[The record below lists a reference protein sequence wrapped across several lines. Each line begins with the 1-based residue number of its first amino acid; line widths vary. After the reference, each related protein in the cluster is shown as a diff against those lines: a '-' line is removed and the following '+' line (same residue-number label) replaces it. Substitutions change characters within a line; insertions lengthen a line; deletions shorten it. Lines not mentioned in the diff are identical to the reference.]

1 MRGLVARLFPTL
13 VYTIKYEKD
22 MKKEMESIKNFEY
35 APNGPNNEKTKD
47 HYILNRPELKNIN
60 DFIKE
65 NLKYFLDEVLLVEDN
80 LIVTQ
85 SWINRNEKGMSHPS
99 HKHPNSMVSGVFYFN
114 NTDSSPITFTKF
126 DDWGISFN
134 HKDKDSPDLRT
145 AALVADSGVLALFPS
160 SLSHYVP
167 INTSDEARIS
177 LSFNTFA
184 KDFLGNKDSLTY
196 VDFRKD

>member
-1 MRGLVARLFPTL
+1 MAQQS
-13 VYTIKYEKD
+13 D
-22 MKKEMESIKNFEY
+22 
-35 APNGPNNEKTKD
+35 
-47 HYILNRPELKNIN
+47 
-60 DFIKE
+60 
-65 NLKYFLDEVLLVEDN
+65 
-80 LIVTQ
+80 IVIQ
-85 SWINRNEKGMSHPS
+85 
-99 HKHPNSMVSGVFYFN
+99 
-114 NTDSSPITFTKF
+114 NTDGASNKVELTLY
-126 DDWGISFN
+126 
-134 HKDKDSPDLRT
+134 KDSPDLRT